1 MFGSM
6 FGPLFHFGNLVLGIG
21 FLVPQGFD
29 FSYLLLRGFL
39 TSGLFLL
46 LIW

>member
-1 MFGSM
+1 M
-6 FGPLFHFGNLVLGIG
+6 FGPIFHFGNLILGIG

-29 FSYLLLRGFL
+29 FSYLLLRACLF
-39 TSGLFLL
+39 TGLSLL